1 MPLDYTL
8 GPISYQ
14 QNGGALVRLGDDYR
28 KAVVFIGSENAEDI
42 IPAGTGFFVWHGE
55 GRAAEAYLVTA
66 GHVARGLD
74 GAPIGIRF
82 NTRDNRFR
90 VEPVDMPE
98 WRYHPDENVDVA
110 VMQFTPPRWADCKAF
125 PSIHFAT
132 PQKMESKD
140 FGTGDL
146 AYVVGLFRLLKDTKR
161 NLPVVY
167 TGHIAL
173 NPQDEEIPWRDTQQK
188 ITRRTRAYLVE
199 AGAIS
204 GASGAPV
211 FVRRTVECLVP
222 DPQAPQKLLRAW
234 GHGSV
239 WLLGLWS
246 SSWPG
251 TPENDL
257 ADAFGLPKDVKVPIG
272 VGVVV
277 PAERLLET
285 LNLPQL
291 KAQRQKN
298 ADAEDQAS
306 APTTDAA
313 PVSDNPTHKEDFTN
327 LLRAAV
333 KGPKRG
339 PKT

>member
-1 MPLDYTL
+1 M
-8 GPISYQ
+8 
-14 QNGGALVRLGDDYR
+14 RLGDDYR
-28 KAVVFIGSENAEDI
+28 KAVVFIGSENAGDI

-55 GRAAEAYLVTA
+55 GRAADAYLVTA

-82 NTRDNRFR
+82 NTRDNQFR
-90 VEPVDMPE
+90 IESIDVPT
-98 WRYHPDENVDVA
+98 WHYHPDASVDVA
-110 VMQFTPPRWADCKAF
+110 IMQFTPPRWADCKAF

-132 PQKMESKD
+132 AQKMEQKD

-146 AYVVGLFRLLKDTKR
+146 VHVVGLFRLLKQTKR
-161 NLPVVY
+161 SLPVVY

-173 NPQDEEIPWRDTQQK
+173 NPQDEEIPWWDGLDK
-188 ITRRTRAYLVE
+188 VTRRTRAYLVE

-204 GASGAPV
+204 GASGSPV
-211 FVRRTVECLVP
+211 FIRRTIETMVI
-222 DPQAPQKLLRAW
+222 DPKDATKALRAW
-234 GHGSV
+234 VHGSV

-251 TPENDL
+251 TPDSDL
-257 ADAFGLPKDVKVPIG
+257 VEAVGLPKDVKVPIG

-277 PAERLLET
+277 PAERLMET

-298 ADAEDQAS
+298 ADAEDQSS

-313 PVSDNPTHKEDFTN
+313 PAFDNPRHKEDFTN

-333 KGPKRG
+333 KGPARG
-339 PKT
+339 RKT